1 MTMEKLQDFFKISL
15 GDFLDTLAS
24 NSPTPG
30 GGSTAA
36 LSGAMA
42 AGLVSMVCN
51 LTIGRAK
58 YAQYE
63 EIAKE
68 ALIKSE
74 QLRKNLMQC
83 VIDDINEYNNV
94 MSAFKISKEDP
105 ERSNKIQDAYKQ
117 AIEPPK
123 NTVMYCGEV
132 VNLAKDLIGKTNAA
146 AVSDLYSAIYLAR
159 CGVLCADENITINL
173 NAIKDSDFTNN
184 ERIWAKVHKDSAF

>member
-1 MTMEKLQDFFKISL
+1 MLMTMEKLQDFFKISL

-94 MSAFKISKEDP
+94 MSAFK
-105 ERSNKIQDAYKQ
+105 